1 MLIIQRM
8 IYYPFGQIL
17 PEGIFGV
24 IGKSGRNPY
33 YKKYYVMIT
42 CTRFN
47 MYFAVNDCIYI
58 NKMKVI

>member
-1 MLIIQRM
+1 M

-33 YKKYYVMIT
+33 YKKILCDDNVYWL
-42 CTRFN
+42 
-47 MYFAVNDCIYI
+47 
-58 NKMKVI
+58 